1 MKIFFGKFFRRVSS
15 SSARRIIYNDKQSIT
30 RRSPDEKTIKTERRG
45 KNPSARYNGEII
57 ETRKN
62 LCEQIQ
68 LLRKPY
74 PFEVSSLYIAVMFAI

>member
-1 MKIFFGKFFRRVSS
+1 M
-15 SSARRIIYNDKQSIT
+15 

-45 KNPSARYNGEII
+45 KNPAAQYNGEII

-68 LLRKPY
+68 LRRKPY